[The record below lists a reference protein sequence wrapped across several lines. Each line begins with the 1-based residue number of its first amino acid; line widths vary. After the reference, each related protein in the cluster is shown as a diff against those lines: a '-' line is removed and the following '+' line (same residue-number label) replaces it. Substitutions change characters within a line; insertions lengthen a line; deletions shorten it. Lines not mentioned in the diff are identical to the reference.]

1 MYAPTS
7 RALIVLGCAVLT
19 AGAGIGSAETVA
31 SIEDANNTTCV
42 ATTTTCQRTVSFPGF
57 TALAVMKDTA
67 ATQNAY
73 SAANQ
78 IISLLSRKL
87 KCLPK
92 IIFSPD

>member
-57 TALAVMKDTA
+57 TALAVMKDIT

-73 SAANQ
+73 AANQ